1 MDRSNLTRSQFLL
14 SIAGASALAQGP
26 SGGTYRNPLPVA
38 IGDPYVLFDQGTK
51 RYYMYGTGGVRN
63 GFGVHSSADLVQWQ
77 FEGPIY
83 QGNNANSGTGDSWCI
98 SHFWAPEVY
107 QVKGRFYLFYSAQWR
122 DNPNRELE
130 NFRIGVAVAD
140 RPTGPFRDIRNAPLL
155 DPGYPIIDANV
166 FFDRDGRVYL
176 YYSRCCYKNP
186 VESEIA
192 QWARDRGWFKEIE
205 ESWVYGVELKPDLSG
220 VIGEPVLLLRPP
232 LTMDDGQ
239 AEWESRSVT
248 SREVNRRWTEGSFT
262 FRHGDTFYMMY
273 SANHFAGE
281 NYAVGYATAKAP
293 LGTYTKAANNPVLEK
308 NTGKGGDVTGTGHN
322 SIAYSPDGKQMY
334 CVYHG
339 RTAKTGDQ
347 RVVFIDRMEI
357 LPDGRL
363 LVHGPTTTPQ
373 PLPGI

>member
-1 MDRSNLTRSQFLL
+1 
-14 SIAGASALAQGP
+14 
-26 SGGTYRNPLPVA
+26 
-38 IGDPYVLFDQGTK
+38 
-51 RYYMYGTGGVRN
+51 
-63 GFGVHSSADLVQWQ
+63 
-77 FEGPIY
+77 
-83 QGNNANSGTGDSWCI
+83 
-98 SHFWAPEVY
+98 
-107 QVKGRFYLFYSAQWR
+107 
-122 DNPNRELE
+122 
-130 NFRIGVAVAD
+130 
-140 RPTGPFRDIRNAPLL
+140 
-155 DPGYPIIDANV
+155 
-166 FFDRDGRVYL
+166 
-176 YYSRCCYKNP
+176 

-232 LTMDDGQ
+232 LTMDDRQ

-262 FRHGDTFYMMY
+262 FRHGDTYYMMY